1 MVWKKNC
8 HLSIHL
14 QETGV
19 QKNQKWILAATQK
32 RTRKWPCSWVSHVWA
47 EVKIN
52 FSHFHPHRV
61 IESTRKAEG
70 KQGQDPGEKIGSS
83 ETCQVRRLLENL
95 REGFYGCTETRL
107 WNPHLVFSLTASP
120 IYFCTFEMTHAKFP
134 LLPWI
139 YTSLLT
145 PVHFWSKSKAVCNKI
160 FE

>member
-1 MVWKKNC
+1 MHLPKEKKNLFSSDSGSSIQDWSARGCECFQGREDKLMFLWSGKKNC
-8 HLSIHL
+8 YLSIHL

-70 KQGQDPGEKIGSS
+70 RQGQDPGEKISS
-83 ETCQVRRLLENL
+83 ETCQVRL
-95 REGFYGCTETRL
+95 R
-107 WNPHLVFSLTASP
+107 V
-120 IYFCTFEMTHAKFP
+120 
-134 LLPWI
+134 
-139 YTSLLT
+139 SLLDMFVRE
-145 PVHFWSKSKAVCNKI
+145 PQRGLLWLNWD
-160 FE
+160 